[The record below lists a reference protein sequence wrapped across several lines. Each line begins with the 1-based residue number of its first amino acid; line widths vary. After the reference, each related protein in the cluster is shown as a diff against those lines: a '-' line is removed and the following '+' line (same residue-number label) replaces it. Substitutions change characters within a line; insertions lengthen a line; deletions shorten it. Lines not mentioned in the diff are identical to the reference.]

1 MTESSSTSAVLP
13 DPPAVAD
20 TNAAHLPGDGAM
32 WVMVLGDMI
41 IFGAYFLIYMVH
53 RAMAPEAFLAAQQ
66 HLNVTVG
73 VINTMVLLTSS
84 WFVVRGVCA
93 ARGGHPEQA
102 VRLLYGAGVCGLAF
116 IAIKVYEWSTEISH
130 GNTVHSGFF
139 SFYYVLTGVHVFHAT
154 LGLLI
159 LGFCVR
165 ELLVPT
171 RRRMSIV
178 EQGAT
183 YWHMVDLLWIVI
195 FGLLYVMR

>member
-1 MTESSSTSAVLP
+1 MTESSAQSAVLP
-13 DPPAVAD
+13 DPPAPAD
-20 TNAAHLPGDGAM
+20 AKAAHLPGDGAM
-32 WVMVLGDMI
+32 WVMVLGDMT

-53 RAMAPEAFLAAQQ
+53 RAMAPGAFLAAQQ

-73 VINTMVLLTSS
+73 VVNTTVLLTSS
-84 WFVVRGVCA
+84 WFVVRGVCV

-130 GNTVHSGFF
+130 GNTVHNGFF
-139 SFYYVLTGVHVFHAT
+139 SFYYVLTGVHVFHVT

-165 ELLVPT
+165 ELRVPG
-171 RRRMSIV
+171 RRRMSII